1 MAWMEQLKMLN
12 TTINSINKSDD
23 IENQRREF
31 ARFNLAFYKSLK
43 KFGLENET
51 AYYQYCPMANSD
63 QGAYWLSET
72 KEIRN
77 PYFGEDMLGCGETR
91 ETLK

>member
-1 MAWMEQLKMLN
+1 LESAVN
-12 TTINSINKSDD
+12 AINKSDD
-23 IENQRREF
+23 IEKQRREF

-43 KFGLENET
+43 MFGLDNET
-51 AYYQYCPMANSD
+51 AYYQYCPMANRD
-63 QGAYWLSET
+63 KGAYWLSEI